1 MELNRV
7 IEAQV
12 TGKAQAKDEVTAVCT
27 GNSGTAAGE
36 YTAKVTG
43 LTGAAAGNY
52 TVSENEATAAQNWKI
67 NKAANSFT
75 IAPSISDWTEGKTAA
90 APIAAAKYG
99 TVVFTYA
106 SSQNGLY
113 TSAVPTAQGEYY
125 LKAAVAGGANYG
137 ELEATKSF
145 KINARDDTIK
155 TITIKAKNVSVTYG
169 DPVPSFTED
178 SYTVTGLAD
187 SETLD
192 SVTTGSATISTD
204 YTQGSS
210 AGTYQL
216 VPGGLTAKDGYEI
229 NYKPGRLTVNKKS
242 VSLNWS
248 AVSFVYSGAVQS
260 VTAAVNSG
268 NLYTGDS
275 ISVTGYEYNAASKIC
290 NTATDAGTYTAHA
303 ISFTGKN
310 AGNYVIRDDS
320 TSHSWSIT
328 KAVAGGETANSF
340 TVQPAVTGWTYG
352 ETAHDPVGAAKYGT
366 LVYTYSNAAD
376 GTYTTE
382 RPQNAGTWYMKATA
396 PATDNYDEISTATP
410 VEFTI
415 SKAQIS
421 IVADDVSSA
430 YGAPLAK
437 LTYVMNGTVK
447 AGDDLGIKLSTT
459 ATGTSKKGDY
469 PISVTYTA
477 NANYDVRTT
486 DGTYSVTA
494 STSKLSVT
502 ASGIDSIYDGAAHG
516 ISVTVKDAN
525 GNAVTDADIYYSETE
540 LNSGNYGSGSK
551 ESPTLA
557 DVGKKTVYYYVA
569 SDKYEPVSGSKDI
582 VISQKAVRVTANNAS
597 ITYGDAPVNKGVTYS
612 GFAGKDTAETLGLSP
627 QYDVAYTQYGDAGT
641 YNITPKGLETSGN
654 YIYYYTSG
662 KLTVAQKPVTFTWS
676 QKSFVYDGTER
687 KVTATVKGTVN
698 SDDVTVGTYTDNRKT
713 AVGSYTAAVTALAGA
728 KASSYVIND
737 GETTASHAW
746 SITSGTNY
754 FTRTPEI
761 ADWMYGNTAAQ
772 PLGTAAYGTVKFQY
786 SDVQNGIYTD
796 TKPSKPGT
804 YYMKARVDG
813 TADYPVLVSGP
824 VGFKIT
830 KCEVSVI
837 ADDITGKTGEAV
849 KELTYTKTGSTVSGD
864 QFDVSLSTTASS
876 NSAAGDYPV
885 TVSVA
890 YDDTL
895 YDVTKTDGTYH
906 ITDLDITISADGVNV
921 PYDGKAHGIS
931 VNAVSG
937 GAAQTVYYSETK
949 ITDTSNLAS
958 NSNARTA
965 SPTRNHPCSLQ
976 VYYYVV
982 CGTDVFGGS
991 KMLTITKA
999 PLTVTAKDAVINQ
1012 GEEPKNNGVS
1022 YSGLA
1027 AGDTEQSLNG
1037 AVQYSYTYSK
1047 GMADGSYEIRP
1058 SGLSSID
1065 YDITY
1070 KPGMLTVNPVQ
1081 QETAISGTGAESGVY
1096 DAKPH
1101 KGYSG
1106 TPVALGGDMTE
1117 KDFTIVYK
1125 DTDTGNTISG
1135 APTDAGKY
1143 SVTIS
1148 VPASDKHYKG
1158 SVSYD
1163 FTIAKKAVII
1173 KAQDQ
1178 SMIAG
1183 QTFSPMDPVY
1193 SGFEGSDDVSSA
1205 VKTRATVELASGA
1218 DTSKAGSVA
1227 INVTGNGEFTDAAAK
1242 NYEFGTVEGAKLTVL
1257 AKAPGG
1263 KGGDGTG
1270 SVGVDSG
1277 SVQTAVIED
1286 SGLPKTELEPDL
1298 TADTAKKLLSTEEI
1312 DQVKNGKDALIYL
1325 KMSNAGDEDA
1335 DDIDKINEKAADLD
1349 SGMVIGRY
1357 FDLSMFKKVGDSPDV
1372 KISVTGTD
1380 TTIKITLPDDL
1391 KSDDP
1396 TITRTYYIVYVHDGV
1411 SKVIYP
1417 AYADGVLTFE
1427 ASEFSTYSVV
1437 YKDTVKPSG
1446 GGGSQGGT
1454 SPSTGG
1460 GNGGSGS
1467 GSNTDTETVSTDKA
1481 KTPKTPAPAVTP
1493 AETPSQPAAVPAAG
1507 KGSGKGKESN
1517 NNNKNTAADEST
1529 APASS
1534 GDGNGKKSDSKD
1546 KADNAAKDTPA
1557 GKTVKDVPKET
1568 GRQLADALE
1577 KIKDLDPDIKEGPY
1591 IQVTSGE
1598 SSSQNGTKVTFTVPV
1613 PKDLQAKNRTFY
1625 LVGVDKKGN
1634 VVVIKNESLD
1644 GKSLTFKGDPDMTYQ
1659 LVYEDGGAKLDDHIG
1674 NDGRLVTKDGSA
1686 VTVSTSHCFWHWMI
1700 LILAVLGAALEY
1712 LFRKKK
1718 KAAVAVMPADI
1729 CLMIICCMLGWCHWD
1744 IIAAVIGA
1752 LAVAGSFAYLQRREE
1767 RQTAE

>member
-1 MELNRV
+1 
-7 IEAQV
+7 
-12 TGKAQAKDEVTAVCT
+12 
-27 GNSGTAAGE
+27 
-36 YTAKVTG
+36 
-43 LTGAAAGNY
+43 
-52 TVSENEATAAQNWKI
+52 
-67 NKAANSFT
+67 
-75 IAPSISDWTEGKTAA
+75 
-90 APIAAAKYG
+90 
-99 TVVFTYA
+99 
-106 SSQNGLY
+106 
-113 TSAVPTAQGEYY
+113 
-125 LKAAVAGGANYG
+125 
-137 ELEATKSF
+137 
-145 KINARDDTIK
+145 
-155 TITIKAKNVSVTYG
+155 
-169 DPVPSFTED
+169 
-178 SYTVTGLAD
+178 
-187 SETLD
+187 
-192 SVTTGSATISTD
+192 
-204 YTQGSS
+204 
-210 AGTYQL
+210 
-216 VPGGLTAKDGYEI
+216 
-229 NYKPGRLTVNKKS
+229 
-242 VSLNWS
+242 
-248 AVSFVYSGAVQS
+248 
-260 VTAAVNSG
+260 
-268 NLYTGDS
+268 
-275 ISVTGYEYNAASKIC
+275 
-290 NTATDAGTYTAHA
+290 
-303 ISFTGKN
+303 
-310 AGNYVIRDDS
+310 
-320 TSHSWSIT
+320 
-328 KAVAGGETANSF
+328 
-340 TVQPAVTGWTYG
+340 
-352 ETAHDPVGAAKYGT
+352 
-366 LVYTYSNAAD
+366 
-376 GTYTTE
+376 
-382 RPQNAGTWYMKATA
+382 
-396 PATDNYDEISTATP
+396 
-410 VEFTI
+410 
-415 SKAQIS
+415 
-421 IVADDVSSA
+421 
-430 YGAPLAK
+430 
-437 LTYVMNGTVK
+437 
-447 AGDDLGIKLSTT
+447 
-459 ATGTSKKGDY
+459 
-469 PISVTYTA
+469 
-477 NANYDVRTT
+477 
-486 DGTYSVTA
+486 
-494 STSKLSVT
+494 
-502 ASGIDSIYDGAAHG
+502 
-516 ISVTVKDAN
+516 
-525 GNAVTDADIYYSETE
+525 
-540 LNSGNYGSGSK
+540 
-551 ESPTLA
+551 
-557 DVGKKTVYYYVA
+557 
-569 SDKYEPVSGSKDI
+569 
-582 VISQKAVRVTANNAS
+582 
-597 ITYGDAPVNKGVTYS
+597 
-612 GFAGKDTAETLGLSP
+612 
-627 QYDVAYTQYGDAGT
+627 
-641 YNITPKGLETSGN
+641 
-654 YIYYYTSG
+654 
-662 KLTVAQKPVTFTWS
+662 
-676 QKSFVYDGTER
+676 
-687 KVTATVKGTVN
+687 
-698 SDDVTVGTYTDNRKT
+698 
-713 AVGSYTAAVTALAGA
+713 
-728 KASSYVIND
+728 
-737 GETTASHAW
+737 
-746 SITSGTNY
+746 
-754 FTRTPEI
+754 
-761 ADWMYGNTAAQ
+761 
-772 PLGTAAYGTVKFQY
+772 
-786 SDVQNGIYTD
+786 
-796 TKPSKPGT
+796 
-804 YYMKARVDG
+804 
-813 TADYPVLVSGP
+813 
-824 VGFKIT
+824 
-830 KCEVSVI
+830 
-837 ADDITGKTGEAV
+837 
-849 KELTYTKTGSTVSGD
+849 
-864 QFDVSLSTTASS
+864 
-876 NSAAGDYPV
+876 
-885 TVSVA
+885 
-890 YDDTL
+890 
-895 YDVTKTDGTYH
+895 
-906 ITDLDITISADGVNV
+906 VNV
-921 PYDGKAHGIS
+921 PYDGKEHGIS
-931 VNAVSG
+931 VSAVSG
-937 GAAQTVYYSETK
+937 GEAQQVYYSEKK
-949 ITDTSNLAS
+949 IDNATAAGLAQNTDAK
-958 NSNARTA
+958 TA

-999 PLTVTAKDAVINQ
+999 PLTVTAKDAAVNQ

-1027 AGDTEQSLNG
+1027 AGDTEQSLSG

-1047 GMADGSYEIRP
+1047 GMTDGSYEIRP

-1070 KPGMLTVNPVQ
+1070 KPGTLTVNPVQ
-1081 QETAISGTGAESGVY
+1081 QETAISGTGAENGVY

-1205 VKTRATVELASGA
+1205 VKTKATVALATGA

-1227 INVTGNGEFTDAAAK
+1227 INVTGKGEFTDAAAK
-1242 NYEFGTVEGAKLTVL
+1242 NYEFGTAEGAKLTVL
-1257 AKAPGG
+1257 AKGPGG

-1298 TADTAKKLLSTEEI
+1298 TADTAKKLLSTDEI

-1446 GGGSQGGT
+1446 GGGSQSGA

-1460 GNGGSGS
+1460 NSGS
-1467 GSNTDTETVSTDKA
+1467 SGSSADTDTVSTDKA

-1493 AETPSQPAAVPAAG
+1493 AETPSQPAVVPAAG
-1507 KGSGKGKESN
+1507 KGSGKGKDS
-1517 NNNKNTAADEST
+1517 NNKNTAADEST

-1534 GDGNGKKSDSKD
+1534 GDENGKKPDSKD
-1546 KADNAAKDTPA
+1546 KADNTAKDTPA

-1577 KIKDLDPDIKEGPY
+1577 KIRDLDPDIKGGPY

-1634 VVVIKNESLD
+1634 IVVIKNESLD
-1644 GKSLTFKGDPDMTYQ
+1644 GKSLTFTGDPDMTYQ

-1674 NDGRLVTKDGSA
+1674 NDGRLVTKDGKA

-1712 LFRKKK
+1712 LLRKKK

-1752 LAVAGSFAYLQRREE
+1752 FAVAGSFVYLQRREE